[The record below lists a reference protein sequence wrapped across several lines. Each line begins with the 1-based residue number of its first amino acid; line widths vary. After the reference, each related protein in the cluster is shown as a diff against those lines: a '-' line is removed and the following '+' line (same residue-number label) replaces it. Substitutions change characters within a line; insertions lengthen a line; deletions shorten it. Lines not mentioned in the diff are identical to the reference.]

1 MKTMTVLIACDT
13 FAPDRNGT
21 ATFSKNLAVTLQ
33 KRGYEVHV
41 IAPAT
46 SKLYG
51 TFREQHDGVPII
63 VHRLKSYRLPL
74 QPSQRFVSPI
84 RLTNRL
90 NGLLSAVK
98 PEVVHIQSHINI
110 GHHAAIAAV
119 KNQIRLVATSHID
132 AQSLVENAIAAPK
145 FVKNFLT
152 KLLLKDAARV
162 FRSAESIS
170 APTKRAAQMLE
181 AAVQGLRV
189 LPISGGV
196 DVDLFNTIPEPQQ
209 ASRTLLYVG
218 RLDREKHVYVLL
230 AALAKVPESF
240 NISLEV
246 VGSGSQSSELVKL
259 AADLGIQGRVHFS
272 GELSDTDL
280 LAKLGESSVF
290 VMPSIQELQ
299 SMATLEAMAAGRP
312 IIAANAMALP
322 HLVHDGEN
330 GFLFSP
336 DSPSDLACKIQ
347 DMFALTSKEFDR
359 LSQGSRVLVE
369 SHDLGVTVDVYE
381 RLYKG
386 LPVDETT
393 LDNDS
398 EYQAP
403 ISTTKRFSNFV
414 RRSSKTIERG
424 TNGVIERLDEAR
436 GSVVE
441 TFTEVRFSIERRSRK
456 ATKKLSNSLRRI
468 LNSIRKDD

>member
-1 MKTMTVLIACDT
+1 MSSE
-13 FAPDRNGT
+13 
-21 ATFSKNLAVTLQ
+21 FSV
-33 KRGYEVHV
+33 E
-41 IAPAT
+41 
-46 SKLYG
+46 
-51 TFREQHDGVPII
+51 
-63 VHRLKSYRLPL
+63 HRLRDL
-74 QPSQRFVSPI
+74 I
-84 RLTNRL
+84 
-90 NGLLSAVK
+90 
-98 PEVVHIQSHINI
+98 
-110 GHHAAIAAV
+110 
-119 KNQIRLVATSHID
+119 
-132 AQSLVENAIAAPK
+132 
-145 FVKNFLT
+145 
-152 KLLLKDAARV
+152 
-162 FRSAESIS
+162 
-170 APTKRAAQMLE
+170 
-181 AAVQGLRV
+181 LR
-189 LPISGGV
+189 
-196 DVDLFNTIPEPQQ
+196 
-209 ASRTLLYVG
+209 
-218 RLDREKHVYVLL
+218 
-230 AALAKVPESF
+230 
-240 NISLEV
+240 EV
-246 VGSGSQSSELVKL
+246 VGSGSQSSELEKL
-259 AADLGIQGRVHFS
+259 AAELGIQDRVNFA
-272 GELSDTDL
+272 GELSDSDM

-330 GFLFSP
+330 GFLFRP
-336 DSPSDLACKIQ
+336 DSPSDLAVKIQ
-347 DMFALTSKEFDR
+347 HIFDLPAKQFDQ

-369 SHDLGVTVDVYE
+369 SHDLGATVDVYE

-441 TFTEVRFSIERRSRK
+441 TFSDVRFSIERRSRK
-456 ATKKLSNSLRRI
+456 ATKKLSNSFRRI